1 MKPEPTEIERD
12 DFAQDDFSQVWQAAQ
27 LQRSEEFS
35 GWLKQLFRR
44 RRQADRPVPVA
55 SPTGR
60 ILAAG

>member
-1 MKPEPTEIERD
+1 MKPEPIDVEPD
-12 DFAQDDFSQVWQAAQ
+12 DFAQVWQAAQ